1 MPPHPL
7 WEFWS
12 YFRDNAGAVAGLV
25 VIVVLVLLALFAD
38 FVAPHSPILTNNTVF
53 LKPPFWQE
61 GGSLAYPLGTDAI
74 GRDILSRL
82 IHGAR
87 LSLLIGIAVVALSVA
102 AGTILGL
109 VAGFF
114 RGVIEI
120 AIMRLMDIT
129 LTLPSLLLAIVIVAI
144 LGPGLMNAMLAVAI
158 VLLPHYVRIA
168 RAAVITEVSK
178 DYVTAAKVAGAGRL
192 RLMFKEVLPNCVA
205 PLIVQATL
213 GISTA
218 ILDAAALGFLGL
230 GAQPPL
236 PEWGTMLADAREF
249 VLRAWWVVTLP
260 GPRDPG
266 HGARLQPARRRAAR
280 RARSEAEAVV
290 MIAESHS
297 VGPRASDE
305 IPQPKGAHGAARD
318 RNLSVEFPSRSGMLR
333 AVDGVSI
340 TLDKGE
346 VLGIVGESGSGKSV
360 GMLAVMGLVPFPGRV
375 HGRPAAVRGARPAD
389 RVGPRAA
396 RAHRQ
401 GRRDDL
407 PGADD
412 VAQSVLHHRLPA
424 RSRRCASMKAWTAR
438 RRGGA

>member
-1 MPPHPL
+1 MTAEVLETPVVVAQSGAPPHPL
-7 WEFWS
+7 LEFWF
-12 YFRDNAGAVAGLV
+12 YFRENFGAVAGLV

-38 FVAPHSPILTNNTVF
+38 VVAPHSPILTNNAVF
-53 LKPPFWQE
+53 LKPPFWQQ
-61 GGSLAYPLGTDAI
+61 GGSIAYPLGTDAI

-87 LSLLIGIAVVALSVA
+87 LSLLIGIAVVTLSVIS
-102 AGTILGL
+102 GTILGL

-114 RGVIEI
+114 RGVTEI

-168 RAAVITEVSK
+168 RAAVISEVSK

-192 RLMFKEVLPNCVA
+192 RLMFKEVLPNCAA

-260 GPRDPG
+260 GLSILVTVLAFNLLGDGLRD
-266 HGARLQPARRRAAR
+266 AL
-280 RARSEAEAVV
+280 
-290 MIAESHS
+290 
-297 VGPRASDE
+297 D
-305 IPQPKGAHGAARD
+305 PKLKR
-318 RNLSVEFPSRSGMLR
+318 
-333 AVDGVSI
+333 
-340 TLDKGE
+340 
-346 VLGIVGESGSGKSV
+346 
-360 GMLAVMGLVPFPGRV
+360 
-375 HGRPAAVRGARPAD
+375 
-389 RVGPRAA
+389 
-396 RAHRQ
+396 
-401 GRRDDL
+401 
-407 PGADD
+407 
-412 VAQSVLHHRLPA
+412 
-424 RSRRCASMKAWTAR
+424 
-438 RRGGA
+438 